1 MIVGAGAL
9 DGPHFRNDALARGV
23 EGAAPYSFS
32 ATNSGFTVCK
42 GAFYDFQNRK
52 LLEMLL

>member
-32 ATNSGFTVCK
+32 ATNLANVIVK
-42 GAFYDFQNRK
+42 
-52 LLEMLL
+52 